1 MEPVSRRTVLRG
13 AGVAL
18 SLPFLEAMQP
28 RSARAAA
35 KRPVRFAALY
45 MPNGVNPHHWTPK
58 ETGSSYALTELLA
71 PLEKVKG
78 EINVLTELMNKG
90 SIEGD
95 GHYYKVAPLL
105 TGTTITKTT
114 GKELRCGGVS
124 LDQVIAQRLGNLTPL
139 PSLELSLEAPWT
151 FVDTNVGL
159 TTLYGGHISWSS
171 PTTPVSREIDP
182 RAAFERLFKRG
193 SGPQTDLSRD
203 KSVLDAVLDDAKRL
217 HGQISSQDRVKL
229 AEYLDAVRAVERR
242 IAFDAVQRRATILDN
257 PLLRKEKEEL
267 DRRIRLFQE
276 HLQGKKNAAYKPASD
291 WKEIEGFG
299 YEFVPEQA
307 SINHTEQTRIMLDL
321 IALAFWSDS
330 TRVATFMFGNEVTGR
345 NFSFLKGVNGGH
357 HEISHHEN
365 KPEKLEQYKRI
376 GIWHTAQYAYLLER
390 LKGMTDEVGQSV
402 LDNSMILLA
411 GGMRD
416 GNAHSPYDLP
426 VVLGGKGGGT
436 IVTGQHRRYAE
447 RTPLCNL
454 HLSVLK
460 RMGVPAVKF
469 GDSTGELSLG

>member
-1 MEPVSRRTVLRG
+1 MEPISRRAVLRG
-13 AGVAL
+13 AGVTMAL
-18 SLPFLEAMQP
+18 PLLEALQP
-28 RSARAAA
+28 KEARAEN

-45 MPNGVNPHHWTPK
+45 MPNGVNPHHWTPEK
-58 ETGSSYALTELLA
+58 DGSDYALSELLA
-71 PLEKVKG
+71 PLEGVKS

-124 LDQVIAQRLGNLTPL
+124 LDQIIAQKLGNLTPL
-139 PSLELSLEAPWT
+139 PSLELSVEAPWT

-171 PTTPVSREIDP
+171 PTTPVTREIDP
-182 RAAFERLFKRG
+182 RLAFDRLFKQNN
-193 SGPQTDLSRD
+193 STKSDPLRD
-203 KSVLDAVLDDAKRL
+203 KSVLDAVLEDSKHL
-217 HGQISSQDRVKL
+217 GTQISSADKAKL
-229 AEYLDAVRAVERR
+229 TEYLDAVRAVEKR
-242 IAFDAVQRRATILDN
+242 IAFDAVQRRQVILEN

-267 DRRIRLFQE
+267 DRRIQRYRESKSGIQSATQPPAGSWQE
-276 HLQGKKNAAYKPASD
+276 LSRFYD
-291 WKEIEGFG
+291 L
-299 YEFVPEQA
+299 VPEQA
-307 SINHTEQTRIMLDL
+307 GINHTEQVRLMLDI
-321 IALAFWSDS
+321 IALSFWSDS
-330 TRVATFMFGNEVTGR
+330 TRSATFMFGNEVTGR

-365 KPEKLEQYKRI
+365 KPEKLEQYKKI
-376 GIWHTAQYAYLLER
+376 GVWHTAQYAYLLER
-390 LKGMTDEVGQSV
+390 LKSMTDGSGQSV

-416 GNAHSPYDLP
+416 GNAHSPYNLP

-436 IVTGQHRRYAE
+436 IKTGKHRRFAE
-447 RTPLCNL
+447 KTPLCNL
-454 HLSVLK
+454 HLAMLRRAGISAT
-460 RMGVPAVKF
+460 RF
-469 GDSTGELSLG
+469 GDSTGELDLS

>member
-1 MEPVSRRTVLRG
+1 MLQG
-13 AGVAL
+13 AGVAI
-18 SLPFLEAMQP
+18 SLPLLEAMQP
-28 RSARAAA
+28 KQARAQAA
-35 KRPVRFAALY
+35 QGKRPVRFAALY

-58 ETGSSYALTELLA
+58 EAGASYELTELLA
-71 PLEKVKG
+71 PLANVKS

-124 LDQVIAQRLGNLTPL
+124 LDQVVAQRLGNLTPL

-182 RAAFERLFKRG
+182 RQAFERLFTRG
-193 SGPQTDLSRD
+193 QGAKLDPTKD
-203 KSVLDAVLDDAKRL
+203 KSILDAVLEDSKRL
-217 HGQISSQDRVKL
+217 TKEISSQDRVKL
-229 AEYLDAVRAVERR
+229 NEYLDAVRSVEQR
-242 IAFDAVQRRATILDN
+242 IAFDAARRKANVLDE
-257 PLLRKEKEEL
+257 PLLRAEIDKLGGRIKSYYDVPAEKRGV
-267 DRRIRLFQE
+267 D
-276 HLQGKKNAAYKPASD
+276 
-291 WKEIEGFG
+291 
-299 YEFVPEQA
+299 
-307 SINHTEQTRIMLDL
+307 HTEQTRIMMDL
-321 IALAFWSDS
+321 IALSFWSDS
-330 TRVATFMFGNEVTGR
+330 TRAATFMFGNEVTGR
-345 NFSFLKGVNGGH
+345 NFSFLPGVNGGH

-365 KPEKLEQYKRI
+365 DAAKLEQYKKI
-376 GIWHTAQYAYLLER
+376 GIWHTQQYAYLLER
-390 LKGMTDEVGQSV
+390 LKSMTDGNGQNV

-436 IVTGQHRRYAE
+436 IVTGKHRKYAA

-454 HLSVLK
+454 HLAMLR

-469 GDSTGELSLG
+469 GDSNAELDLG

>member
-1 MEPVSRRTVLRG
+1 MEPISRRTVLRG
-13 AGVAL
+13 AGVAI
-18 SLPFLEAMQP
+18 SLPLLEAMQP
-28 RSARAAA
+28 KKARAAGQG

-58 ETGSSYALTELLA
+58 ESGASYELTELLA
-71 PLEKVKG
+71 PLAGVKS
-78 EINVLTELMNKG
+78 EVNVLTELMNKG

-124 LDQVIAQRLGNLTPL
+124 LDQIVAQKLGNLTPL

-182 RAAFERLFKRG
+182 RQAFERLFTRG
-193 SGPQTDLSRD
+193 QAAQLDPTRD
-203 KSVLDAVLDDAKRL
+203 KSVLDAVLEDSKRL
-217 HGQISSQDRVKL
+217 SREISSQDRVKL
-229 AEYLDAVRAVERR
+229 AEYLDAVRAVEKR
-242 IAFDAVQRRATILDN
+242 IAFDAARRKASVLDE
-257 PLLRKEKEEL
+257 PLLRAEIDKLGGRIKNYYEVPAEKRGI
-267 DRRIRLFQE
+267 D
-276 HLQGKKNAAYKPASD
+276 
-291 WKEIEGFG
+291 
-299 YEFVPEQA
+299 
-307 SINHTEQTRIMLDL
+307 HTEQTRLMLDL

-345 NFSFLKGVNGGH
+345 NFSFLPGVSGGH

-365 KPEKLEQYKRI
+365 KPEKLEEYKRI
-376 GIWHTAQYAYLLER
+376 GIWHTTQYAYLLDR
-390 LKGMTDEVGQSV
+390 LKGMTDGNGQSV
-402 LDNSMILLA
+402 LDNAMILLA

-416 GNAHSPYDLP
+416 GNAHSPFNLP

-436 IVTGQHRRYAE
+436 IVTGQHRKYE
-447 RTPLCNL
+447 TRTPLCNL
-454 HLSVLK
+454 HLALLR

-469 GDSTGELSLG
+469 GDSTGELALG